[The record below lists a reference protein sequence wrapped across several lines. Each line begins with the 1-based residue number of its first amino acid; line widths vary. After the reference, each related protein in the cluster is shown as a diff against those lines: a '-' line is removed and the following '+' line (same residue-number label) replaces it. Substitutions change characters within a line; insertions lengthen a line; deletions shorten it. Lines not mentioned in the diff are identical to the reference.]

1 MGLLGSLF
9 GGNKNTEN
17 HAVAGT
23 PAATAGAKANAA
35 AKVNTNAS
43 AATPIDPKRE
53 IHFKFGTKAPISF
66 KDAKTG
72 LTLKVRGFGNAS
84 VLVEDTASYKSAEE
98 VMETGREM
106 ASEALERFLQEN
118 SGNADF
124 MRLMSRQN
132 EINEMVGETL
142 KQGRWKVMMVRL
154 AGLSMDDESKQA
166 YEKFRENQIMAENPA
181 LAQAMAIKQ
190 EAEAFME
197 AQKEQRRANGEEEKV
212 PEDLVIYRGNPLPE
226 TKEFPKVLTNPLVIP
241 FHTPAEI
248 IFRDIETKASMGV
261 SMGGVITMDTT
272 DVPVD
277 RYKTYAD
284 AAKSVVISQLSVIVT
299 KVCMNESVENL
310 RDHIGEMNEETAEAL
325 LKQGPRV
332 KAQVRIEEIVLPA
345 KYRDILE
352 HVRLAQ
358 EMSDPERA
366 RAVLEEK
373 MREQGITPEQQQAAV
388 YRPKFCPNCGSSTG
402 DSGKFC
408 RNCGT
413 KL

>member
-1 MGLLGSLF
+1 M
-9 GGNKNTEN
+9 
-17 HAVAGT
+17 
-23 PAATAGAKANAA
+23 
-35 AKVNTNAS
+35 
-43 AATPIDPKRE
+43 
-53 IHFKFGTKAPISF
+53 
-66 KDAKTG
+66 
-72 LTLKVRGFGNAS
+72 
-84 VLVEDTASYKSAEE
+84 
-98 VMETGREM
+98 
-106 ASEALERFLQEN
+106 QEN

-190 EAEAFME
+190 EAEALME

-248 IFRDIETKASMGV
+248 IFREIETKASMGV